1 MKRIVIGTAG
11 HIDHGKTSLVRA
23 MTGIDTDRLKEEKKR
38 GISIELGFAPLKL
51 PNGQLAGIVDVPGH
65 ERFIRQMLAGAFG
78 VDLVLLIIAADEGV
92 MPQTREHL
100 DIIQL
105 LGIEQGIVVLTKKDL
120 IDEEWLMMVEEDVK
134 DYLKETDAAQWPIV
148 PVSSVTGENI
158 SKLLQMI
165 VDISADVQ
173 ERPSLGKV
181 RLPIDRVFTMTGFG
195 TVVTGTLWSGQ
206 IGLNDSLQVLPWEKT
221 VRVRTLQVHN
231 SKVDKALAGQR
242 VAVNLQGIEVH
253 EIRRGNVLV
262 TPGFLQTSYRIN
274 ANLRLLKS
282 SPRPLRNWARIRFHL
297 GTDEAMGRL
306 VLLDRDEL
314 QPGESGYVQLV
325 LEKPVVSAKN
335 DRFVVR
341 FYSPVTTI
349 GGGIVID
356 PSPPKQKRFNEDVL
370 KQMVIQEEGSLQE
383 VVLQELEKHPL
394 TAKDPGEIAKA
405 AGASLEDTEA
415 SLAELMEQEEIF
427 KINVDS
433 KSYFICAIGMD
444 QVISRITGVLEE
456 YRVKYPLRKGIL
468 REELRTRYFKEY
480 PTKLFNALLGVI
492 AEKGFVFLTSTH
504 VQISGDPIQIGENT
518 QAAIRSVMDL
528 LNQEPLS
535 PPGINELQE
544 LILSRK
550 EDPVELIAYLEGQD
564 QIVKV
569 AEGMYF
575 SRTALDDAR
584 GKLDQHFA
592 SQSELSLGQARDIW
606 NSSRKYTLPILE
618 YFDRIRYT
626 KRMGDNRVRFGK

>member
-51 PNGQLAGIVDVPGH
+51 PNGEQAGIVDVPGH

-134 DYLKETDAAQWPIV
+134 EYLKETDAAQWPIV

-158 SKLLQMI
+158 TELLQMI
-165 VDISADVQ
+165 VEISAEVQ

-181 RLPIDRVFTMTGFG
+181 RMPIDRVFTMTGFG

-206 IGLNDSLQVLPWEKT
+206 ISLNDSLQVLPWEKT
-221 VRVRTLQVHN
+221 ARVRTLQVHN

-262 TPGFLQTSYRIN
+262 TPGYLQTSYRIN

-297 GTDEAMGRL
+297 GTDEAMGRV

-349 GGGIVID
+349 GGGVVID

-370 KQMVIQEEGSLQE
+370 KQMVIQEEGSLKE
-383 VVLQELEKHPL
+383 VVLQELERHPL
-394 TAKDPGEIAKA
+394 MAKEPNEIAKA
-405 AGASLEDTEA
+405 AGASLEEVGA
-415 SLAELMEQEEIF
+415 ALAELVEEEEIY
-427 KINVDS
+427 KIMVDT
-433 KSYFICAIGMD
+433 KSYSICAIGMD
-444 QVISRITGVLEE
+444 QVISKITGVLEE
-456 YRVKYPLRKGIL
+456 YRNKYPLRKGIA

-480 PTKLFNALLGVI
+480 PTKLFNALLGAL
-492 AEKGFVFLTSTH
+492 AERGFVYLTSTH
-504 VQISGDPIQIGENT
+504 VQLSGEPIQIGENA
-518 QAAIRSVMDL
+518 QSAIRSVMDI

-535 PPGINELQE
+535 PPGIKELQE
-544 LILSRK
+544 LISSKK
-550 EDPVELIAYLEGQD
+550 EDPVELIAYLEDQE

-584 GKLDQHFA
+584 GKLDQHFT
-592 SQSELSLGQARDIW
+592 SQPELSLGQARDIW